1 MSMLQQASS
10 QLASD
15 ALSLTN
21 VSVNWR
27 AWSFTSLGLFRPNLR
42 ITKEGKE
49 TYVVTCVLRC
59 VGLEIPHSLCKSFR
73 SISLLKQTYS
83 QKHVGSIAVWYF
95 TFITL
100 SSECGALEVQCKGSR
115 RKSSCYQQPERN
127 MGSLWRSSHSR
138 TRAECFGGVFLHFW
152 GALCNLTDS
161 SEHVSLTHWT
171 CLGSCYIFLRLHKID
186 ISEPWLSILFLN
198 NSNDSKSQE

>member
-59 VGLEIPHSLCKSFR
+59 VGLEIPRSLCKSFR

-100 SSECGALEVQCKGSR
+100 SLECGALEVQCKGSR

-127 MGSLWRSSHSR
+127 MGSLWRSSQQNKGWVLWGHIF
-138 TRAECFGGVFLHFW
+138 AFLGSFVQSHWLLWARKSDSLDVLGILLYIFKIAQNWHFW
-152 GALCNLTDS
+152 ALAFHPF
-161 SEHVSLTHWT
+161 SE
-171 CLGSCYIFLRLHKID
+171 
-186 ISEPWLSILFLN
+186 
-198 NSNDSKSQE
+198 

>member
-115 RKSSCYQQPERN
+115 RKSFVLPTAWEEHGIPLKEQS
-127 MGSLWRSSHSR
+127 
-138 TRAECFGGVFLHFW
+138 AEQGLSALGAYFCIFGE
-152 GALCNLTDS
+152 LCAI
-161 SEHVSLTHWT
+161 SLT
-171 CLGSCYIFLRLHKID
+171 L
-186 ISEPWLSILFLN
+186 LST
-198 NSNDSKSQE
+198 